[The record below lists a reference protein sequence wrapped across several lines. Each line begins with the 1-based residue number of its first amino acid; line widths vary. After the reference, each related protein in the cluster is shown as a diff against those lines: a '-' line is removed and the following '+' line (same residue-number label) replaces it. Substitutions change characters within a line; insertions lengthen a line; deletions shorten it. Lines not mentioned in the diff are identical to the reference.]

1 MRGTGGGWG
10 GGARAVAAIW
20 CDGKN
25 LRLTRCNDM
34 APEDVEPAC
43 RLTLKNLQLEYLDL
57 YLVHQVAA
65 LTKDAPSSLDK
76 VTDEHRL
83 GYSPESMA
91 KTWEVSVDV

>member
-1 MRGTGGGWG
+1 
-10 GGARAVAAIW
+10 
-20 CDGKN
+20 
-25 LRLTRCNDM
+25 M

-65 LTKDAPSSLDK
+65 LKKDAPSDLSK
-76 VTDEHRL
+76 VTDEDRL

-91 KTWEVSVDV
+91 KTWEVCVWVCTWEVCVCGCVHKRYV